1 MKETRIADIEQ
12 ELRAKIGDALYPC
25 NAAKGVLARANMELC
40 VVDTMT
46 GGEAAATVQSR
57 LTAFSKRGDEDGL
70 ISFIV
75 AFADQPVYCE
85 HHYDSL
91 LWSFL
96 QRLHEVDAPLCPW
109 DERVSRDPNDPE
121 FSFSVGGE
129 AYYLIGLNPRSSRK
143 ARQLSVPAVVF
154 NPHRQ
159 FEAFRQRGKYGRL
172 RDTIRANDVRYSG
185 SVNPMLQDFG
195 SASEAVQYSGE
206 AHEEGWECP
215 LQIKAA

>member
-1 MKETRIADIEQ
+1 MSNIEH
-12 ELRAKIGDALYPC
+12 ELRAKIGDAPYPC

-46 GGEAAATVQSR
+46 GGEAVATVQSR
-57 LTAFSKRGDEDGL
+57 LTAFGRRGDEDGL

-75 AFADQPVYCE
+75 AFEDQPVSCE
-85 HHYDSL
+85 HHFDSL

-109 DERVSRDPNDPE
+109 DERVNRDPNDPE

-143 ARQLSVPAVVF
+143 ARQLNVPAVVF

-185 SVNPMLQDFG
+185 SVNPTLQDFG
-195 SASEAVQYSGE
+195 SASEAMQYSGE
-206 AHEEGWECP
+206 AHEEGWRCP

>member
-1 MKETRIADIEQ
+1 M
-12 ELRAKIGDALYPC
+12 IGDDTLYPC

-40 VVDTMT
+40 VVDNMISD
-46 GGEAAATVQSR
+46 EAAATVQSR
-57 LTAFSKRGDEDGL
+57 LTAFGKQGDENGL
-70 ISFIV
+70 ISFVV
-75 AFADQPVYCE
+75 AFEDQPVHCE
-85 HHYDSL
+85 HHYDAL
-91 LWSFL
+91 LWGFL
-96 QRLHEVDAPLCPW
+96 QRVHDLDAPLCPW
-109 DERVSRDPNDPE
+109 DEHVSSDPNDAK

-129 AYYLIGLNPRSSRK
+129 AYYLIGLNPCSSRK

-195 SASEAVQYSGE
+195 SASESVQYSGE
-206 AHEEGWECP
+206 QHEENWRCP